1 MSRTT
6 SRSRTST
13 EPSGKL
19 SAELRSELNSGAAD
33 ESSRAAEMAGQG
45 AGAAGPQGAKA
56 TRSRQ
61 SGAGG
66 ERRRAPRD
74 KHVLILD
81 AAIKVFAQ
89 KGYHGSRVSDI
100 ALEAGI
106 AYGLVYHYFKN
117 KEEILD
123 TIFRERWSG
132 FLEAIDA
139 IAAGPSPTE
148 DKLLSVA
155 ALILN
160 AYRVRADWVKVL
172 VFEIHRSARFAEPA
186 QVKAVGRLFRSVAG
200 ILRDGQEAGELRRDL
215 NTDIASTVFI
225 GGLDIVLTSRV
236 LGVIEIEG
244 GEGGAER
251 EKAYYLEVARTVV
264 DIFLNGLGK
273 AG

>member
-1 MSRTT
+1 M
-6 SRSRTST
+6 
-13 EPSGKL
+13 
-19 SAELRSELNSGAAD
+19 
-33 ESSRAAEMAGQG
+33 
-45 AGAAGPQGAKA
+45 
-56 TRSRQ
+56 
-61 SGAGG
+61 
-66 ERRRAPRD
+66 
-74 KHVLILD
+74 
-81 AAIKVFAQ
+81 
-89 KGYHGSRVSDI
+89 SDI

-132 FLEAIDA
+132 FLEAIEA
-139 IAAGPSPTE
+139 IAAGRGSTE

-172 VFEIHRSARFAEPA
+172 VFEIQRSSRFADPE
-186 QVKAVGRLFRSVAG
+186 QVKAVGQLFRIVAQ

-215 NTDIASTVFI
+215 NADIACNVFI

-236 LGVIEIEG
+236 IGVIDIEG
-244 GEGGAER
+244 GPEG